1 MKIQLYNRDGLDIW
15 LENIED
21 DFWELKTKDKE
32 YFSYLRLIY
41 EDDKND
47 IFAVDPPGGPFL
59 HIGMIIN
66 GEFKIIGILNN
77 GHIIQL
83 EKQ

>member
-32 YFSYLRLIY
+32 SYYR
-41 EDDKND
+41 
-47 IFAVDPPGGPFL
+47 
-59 HIGMIIN
+59 
-66 GEFKIIGILNN
+66 
-77 GHIIQL
+77 
-83 EKQ
+83 